1 MKTLARERL
10 GTDPIGKLMF
20 RMAAPSIVAMVMQ
33 SLYNTI
39 DSIFVGKIS
48 PSSLAAVTLA
58 FPVSM
63 FTGAISTGIGVG
75 INSSIARGLGEGNP
89 DRPPKAA
96 ANGLMLGCI
105 SYAIMLLLGIFASRW
120 FIGLYTKEEEVL
132 AAGVTYVR
140 TITMLSFGQ
149 IFTQITFSILQGSG
163 NMVIPLFSQIAGAA
177 TVLALDPL
185 FIMVFKLGVFGA
197 GLASGCAQI
206 VSMGVGLYGV
216 FVKNRSNLPVSLK
229 NYKPDG
235 KVITDILAVG
245 IPSALTQA
253 TTSVVSGIVNKVIS
267 RYGSAAIS
275 VYGGYSKISSFGT
288 LPVFGVT
295 RGMTP
300 ILGYSYGAKNK
311 HRFLATRRIA
321 IITAF
326 IISSVA
332 GLFFVLMPQVVLN
345 MINATDQMREL
356 GMTAY
361 RILGISLFISGVAI
375 VFAQSFPPAKRSYL
389 TLTYTIAR
397 QVGLLIP
404 IISLFSKLFG
414 VTGVWW
420 SYVVTDYMAFG
431 IVFVMSVWFKKK
443 VLDTWPDVVDNDNIG
458 NKAPE
463 ESNK

>member
-1 MKTLARERL
+1 
-10 GTDPIGKLMF
+10 
-20 RMAAPSIVAMVMQ
+20 
-33 SLYNTI
+33 
-39 DSIFVGKIS
+39 
-48 PSSLAAVTLA
+48 
-58 FPVSM
+58 
-63 FTGAISTGIGVG
+63 
-75 INSSIARGLGEGNP
+75 
-89 DRPPKAA
+89 
-96 ANGLMLGCI
+96 
-105 SYAIMLLLGIFASRW
+105 
-120 FIGLYTKEEEVL
+120 
-132 AAGVTYVR
+132 
-140 TITMLSFGQ
+140 
-149 IFTQITFSILQGSG
+149 
-163 NMVIPLFSQIAGAA
+163 
-177 TVLALDPL
+177 
-185 FIMVFKLGVFGA
+185 
-197 GLASGCAQI
+197 
-206 VSMGVGLYGV
+206 V

-229 NYKPDG
+229 RFRPDG

-431 IVFVMSVWFKKK
+431 IVLVMSVWFRKK
-443 VLDTWPDVVDNDNIG
+443 VLDTWPDVVDNDNVG

>member
-1 MKTLARERL
+1 
-10 GTDPIGKLMF
+10 MF

-105 SYAIMLLLGIFASRW
+105 SYAIMLLLGIIASRW

-420 SYVVTDYMAFG
+420 SYVVTDYMAFV
-431 IVFVMSVWFKKK
+431 IVLVMSVWFRKK
-443 VLDTWPDVVDNDNIG
+443 VLDTWPDVVDNGNIG

>member
-10 GTDPIGKLMF
+10 GSDPIGKLMF
-20 RMAAPSIVAMVMQ
+20 RMAAPSIVAMIMQ

-48 PSSLAAVTLA
+48 PASLAAVTLA

-75 INSSIARGLGEGNP
+75 INSSIARGLGEGDP
-89 DRPPKAA
+89 DRPSKAA
-96 ANGLMLGCI
+96 ANGLMIGFI
-105 SYAIMLLLGIFASRW
+105 SYAVMLLLGIFGAKW
-120 FIGLYTKEEEVL
+120 FIGMYSKEEEVVT
-132 AAGVTYVR
+132 AGIIYVR

-185 FIMVFKLGVFGA
+185 FILVFKLGVMGA
-197 GLASGCAQI
+197 GMASGCAQI

-216 FVKNRSNLPVSLK
+216 FVRNRSNLPVTLRK
-229 NYKPDG
+229 FRPDG
-235 KVITDILAVG
+235 KVIADILAVG

-253 TTSVVSGIVNKVIS
+253 TTSVVSGIVNKVIA
-267 RYGSAAIS
+267 RYGSVAIS

-300 ILGYSYGAKNK
+300 ILGYSYGAKNRA
-311 HRFLATRRIA
+311 RFLAARRLA
-321 IITAF
+321 AITAF
-326 IISSVA
+326 IISSLA
-332 GLFFVLMPQVVLN
+332 GVFFLTMPQVVLN
-345 MINATDQMREL
+345 MINATDEMRQI

-361 RILGISLFISGVAI
+361 RILGLSLFITGVAI

-389 TLTYTIAR
+389 TMAYTIAR

-404 IISLFSKLFG
+404 FILLLSKLLG
-414 VTGVWW
+414 MTGVWW
-420 SYVVTDYMAFG
+420 AYVVTDYLAFG
-431 IVFVMSVWFKKK
+431 IVFGMSIWFRKK
-443 VLDTWPDVVDNDNIG
+443 VLDTWPDVVDNENG
-458 NKAPE
+458 ENKASE
-463 ESNK
+463 ESKT

>member
-105 SYAIMLLLGIFASRW
+105 SYAIMLLLGIIASKW

-229 NYKPDG
+229 NFKPDG

-345 MINATDQMREL
+345 MINATEQMREL

-420 SYVVTDYMAFG
+420 SYVVTDYMAFV
-431 IVFVMSVWFKKK
+431 IVLVMSVWFRKK
-443 VLDTWPDVVDNDNIG
+443 VLDTWPDVVDNGNIG

>member
-1 MKTLARERL
+1 
-10 GTDPIGKLMF
+10 MF

-105 SYAIMLLLGIFASRW
+105 SYAIMLLLGIIASRW

-345 MINATDQMREL
+345 MINATEQMREL

-420 SYVVTDYMAFG
+420 SYVVTDYMAFV
-431 IVFVMSVWFKKK
+431 IVLVMSVWFRKK
-443 VLDTWPDVVDNDNIG
+443 VLDTWPDVVDNGNIG